1 MKRIPIPSM
10 VLLACGAMLSFI
22 LFSEDGKPS
31 TRADL
36 AIAKSQI
43 YEPGL
48 NTEMHPA
55 YNPFNVV
62 PPVEVSKRKLAL
74 LFK

>member
-10 VLLACGAMLSFI
+10 VLLACGAMLCFT

-31 TRADL
+31 THADL
-36 AIAKSQI
+36 AVAKDQV

-62 PPVEVSKRKLAL
+62 PPVEASKRKLAL